1 VTLTA
6 LSPQS
11 IINYGIK
18 LKLIERTPHVL
29 GDLIRIA
36 QGQAPLLSYFRNNIL
51 HVYIIASLCASLI
64 ERNGNITLD
73 NIKRIVGIMYPFLQA
88 ELFLKYPGR
97 TLDETLTE
105 HINTLIE
112 EHIIVEKDPDLA
124 HQPERVRVLSTPEP
138 NTRSYQQLSVLA
150 NSVEQSLERYFMILA
165 LLSQQGS
172 GKLSKEQVIDLGYL
186 LGQRLSVIYEDDMPD
201 FFDRALFSSFLD
213 ALERLGYIRLS
224 ATGLIEFDQRIDNM
238 AKSARFIL
246 DLDVMHILQQISQL
260 TSEEIERTLKELQ
273 DKKQRKFSRKK

>member
-1 VTLTA
+1 
-6 LSPQS
+6 
-11 IINYGIK
+11 
-18 LKLIERTPHVL
+18 
-29 GDLIRIA
+29 
-36 QGQAPLLSYFRNNIL
+36 
-51 HVYIIASLCASLI
+51 
-64 ERNGNITLD
+64 
-73 NIKRIVGIMYPFLQA
+73 
-88 ELFLKYPGR
+88 
-97 TLDETLTE
+97 
-105 HINTLIE
+105 
-112 EHIIVEKDPDLA
+112 
-124 HQPERVRVLSTPEP
+124 
-138 NTRSYQQLSVLA
+138 
-150 NSVEQSLERYFMILA
+150 MILA